1 MDTNI
6 VHESMGLTS
15 PGLYFMWR
23 KRLLMT
29 NGVWDGGWA
38 RRGEDE
44 SPICILFHFEEA
56 RVSIFYFR
64 VRAFFLANDWDNLS
78 GIEWF
83 FFFFFWF
90 PLSPLELR
98 TVWSSWAK
106 LRRLWLAS
114 FSSWSSG
121 ICFVCLAVSLCRWQW
136 SRIDSQRMRVRQGLL
151 ALWLYCL
158 WWRMISSPC
167 RHE

>member
-78 GIEWF
+78 GIEW
-83 FFFFFWF
+83 FFWF